1 MATEMEVVARIA
13 GDASGAVNAFHQAT
27 GAAQQFQGQMDKMNA
42 ALVAVGAAIG
52 GVGIAAIKF
61 GKKAFEESARVREL
75 DVAMTAIGKS
85 TGVGAAALRDAAKA
99 IKDKGIETAAA
110 SKMAIEYAQGDL
122 NLAQAADVARV
133 AQDLAVISQKNST
146 DTAML
151 LTRAI
156 KTGNSMLLKSAGIS
170 RQASEGY
177 ETYAKSLG
185 KSQTALTAQER
196 QQAIIN
202 LVLDEGTKV
211 QGVYEASMKEAGK
224 VLRSFPRLFNDMQVS
239 IGGAL
244 TEGLGPLIL
253 ATYKMTSAFSKAIT
267 EGGALYPIV
276 EALTMVMQEMFVP
289 FTLVVESITGFIKG
303 LSLASESVPQLAQA
317 IQTVLPLVTA
327 LAAGLTAF
335 AGKSLLGNL
344 PVIGKFAMMLNPVA
358 IGLTTLVMLT
368 PQLRDK
374 FIELFREVKKLIPPL
389 LAIAYAVA
397 QAGSEFL
404 NEFILPI
411 ANVMLNLL
419 KPAIEGVSKV
429 FGVFTGDTNNA
440 RTAVEVMKVAMI
452 VLTSAF
458 VGFKIVQLAQIVLL
472 KAQAIY
478 SGILTVATFLLIL
491 ATNGAA
497 AAFAALGLAVTASGI
512 GAIIVVIGL
521 VIAGLVLWYQ
531 KSMWFRNSIKQ
542 ILEAIVN
549 FFILM
554 VNGVIF
560 YINTLLK
567 ASAGVVN
574 GLISIYNR
582 VAAITGLPKIEPI
595 TPLQIGYVD
604 KINIALERTSDLL
617 TINYAKM
624 SAIERMQ
631 KKENQARADAEGW
644 LDAWNKKSKKEFDAT
659 EASSGAA
666 DKKAQKI
673 TELKNRTLDYIKNGL
688 EAARV
693 ALEREKTAMEDY
705 AQMVS
710 SVITEN
716 LSFSGALQTV
726 ADHNQRQTEEINRQT
741 AALKQYSDSISNAIS
756 KTMSLTGVLQ
766 SQTAATDE
774 IAKATAAAEKATE
787 GVANAQDRYADRVA
801 VAQERVQSAMEDIA
815 EIRRDERATDRQRLA
830 VVNRYMEAVKTLN
843 KAQADT
849 QDVAKAQNELAAA
862 TERTN
867 KAQAAQMSFLDR
879 LAEQAKKATGFATR
893 IKQLADA
900 GLSKQALDQIVS
912 AGAEA
917 GTTIADE
924 LLAGGAT
931 AVARTNDLFA
941 EMQKVAET
949 TGAETASRFMQVG
962 TAVGM
967 DLISAFNKQAEEA
980 KLFAQRIEEL
990 TRAGLSRESLALVLK
1005 AGVKAGTEI
1014 ADYLLVAGEDRI
1026 GQANNIVI
1034 GLKDVGDSLG
1044 TLLGETFFSAGVTL
1058 ADQIVKGLESQL
1070 KEVEKALKKLNDLKA
1085 ARDYMKEVQARADA
1099 TAAPLKS
1106 LNKPRLTGKPPAGGT
1121 QLPTVPV
1128 AGSLEALL
1136 GLNSPSQGLVMNG
1149 QIVALAKGGI
1159 VNKPTLAMVGE
1170 AGPEAVIPLSRGM
1183 NSQMG
1188 SEVNITVNAGMGS
1201 DGQEIGDAIV
1211 DALKRYERRNGSLPL
1226 SVI

>member
-61 GKKAFEESARVREL
+61 GKQAFDQSARVREL

-85 TGVGAAALRDAAKA
+85 TGVGAVALRDAAKA

-110 SKMAIEYAQGDL
+110 QKMAIEYAQGEL

-146 DTAML
+146 DTALL

-156 KTGNSMLLKSAGIS
+156 KTGNSMLLKSAGVS

-177 ETYAKSLG
+177 EMYAKELG

-196 QQAIIN
+196 QQAMIN
-202 LVLDEGTKV
+202 LILDEGTKV

-253 ATYKMTSAFSKAIT
+253 ATYKMTSAFSKAIS

-289 FTLVVESITGFIKG
+289 MTLIVESITGFIKG
-303 LSLASESVPQLAQA
+303 LSFASESVPQLAQA
-317 IQTVLPLVTA
+317 IQTVLPLVTS
-327 LAAGLTAF
+327 LAAGLTAL

-358 IGLTTLVMLT
+358 IGFATLVMLT

-374 FIELFREVKKLIPPL
+374 FIQLFGEVKKLIPPI

-404 NEFILPI
+404 NEFILPL
-411 ANVMLNLL
+411 ADVMLNLL
-419 KPAIEGVSKV
+419 KPAIAGVSQV
-429 FGVFTGDTNNA
+429 FGLFTGDTNNA
-440 RTAVEVMKVAMI
+440 RKAVEVMKVAMV
-452 VLTSAF
+452 VLTAAF
-458 VGFKIVQLAQIVLL
+458 VGLKIVQLAQLAVT

-491 ATNGAA
+491 ATNGAT
-497 AAFAALGLAVTASGI
+497 AAFAALGVAITATGI

-521 VIAGLVLWYQ
+521 VIAALIAWYQ
-531 KSMWFRNSIKQ
+531 KSMWFRNAIKQ

-549 FFILM
+549 FFIMM
-554 VNGVIF
+554 VNGVIT

-574 GLISIYNR
+574 GLISIYNK

-595 TPLQIGYVD
+595 TALQIGLVN
-604 KINIALERTSDLL
+604 KINIELEKTSDLL

-631 KKENQARADAEGW
+631 KKENQARADAIGW
-644 LDAWNKKSKKEFDAT
+644 LDAYNKKVREEIEET
-659 EASSGAA
+659 EGSSGAV

-673 TELKNRTLDYIKNGL
+673 AELKNRTLDYIKNGL
-688 EAARV
+688 EKARA

-716 LSFSGALQTV
+716 LSFSNALQTV
-726 ADHNQRQTEEINRQT
+726 ADHNQRQTEEIARQT
-741 AALKQYSDSISNAIS
+741 AALNQYTDSISNAIS
-756 KTMSLTGVLQ
+756 KTMSLSGALQ
-766 SQTAATDE
+766 AQNAATDE
-774 IAKATAAAEKATE
+774 IGKATAAAEKATE
-787 GVANAQDRYADRVA
+787 GVANAQDRYADRVE

-815 EIRRDERATDRQRLA
+815 EMRQDERATDRQRLA
-830 VVNRYMEAVKTLN
+830 AVNRYMDAVKTLN

-849 QDVAKAQNELAAA
+849 KDVADAQRELAAA
-862 TERTN
+862 TERAN

-941 EMQKVAET
+941 EMQRVAET

-980 KLFAQRIEEL
+980 TLFADRVRQL
-990 TRAGLSRESLALVLK
+990 TEAGLSKESLALVLK

-1026 GQANNIVI
+1026 MKANDIVI
-1034 GLKDVGDSLG
+1034 GLQTVGDSLG

-1070 KEVEKALKKLNDLKA
+1070 KEVEKALKKLKDLKK
-1085 ARDYMKEVQARADA
+1085 ARDYMKEVMARTDAA
-1099 TAAPLKS
+1099 TAP
-1106 LNKPRLTGKPPAGGT
+1106 LTGIAPKTITGNPKPEPLPVFPVPAPDYSAMFGGYFGT
-1121 QLPTVPV
+1121 AIPM
-1128 AGSLEALL
+1128 AE
-1136 GLNSPSQGLVMNG
+1136 
-1149 QIVALAKGGI
+1149 GGI
-1159 VNKPTLAMVGE
+1159 VKRPVLAMVGE
-1170 AGPEAVIPLSRGM
+1170 AGPEAVIPLSRGL
-1183 NSQMG
+1183 NSVG
-1188 SEVNITVNAGMGS
+1188 SNQSIVVNVNAGMGT
-1201 DGQEIGDAIV
+1201 DGNQVGDQIV
-1211 DALKRYERRNGSLPL
+1211 EALTRWQKRNGSLPL
-1226 SVI
+1226 SVS